1 MQRMV
6 EYKYY
11 LSINN
16 VIDRSTCYETTTEAR
31 RAAKSVKGGKVMI
44 VVEKFTRDFFLKH
57 KNKNKIREDRL
68 LMIFIVNDK
77 RIEIYIHEVGEKT
90 KFPVFVTLPP
100 SIIRKVTFLNNEE
113 CTTSESNLKTI
124 LIVAQKT
131 LNLWN
136 EKAEQE
142 SENPRYFKIC
152 KVEL

>member
-1 MQRMV
+1 
-6 EYKYY
+6 
-11 LSINN
+11 
-16 VIDRSTCYETTTEAR
+16 
-31 RAAKSVKGGKVMI
+31 
-44 VVEKFTRDFFLKH
+44 
-57 KNKNKIREDRL
+57 
-68 LMIFIVNDK
+68 MIFMVNDK
-77 RIEIYIHEVGEKT
+77 RIEIYIHEIGEKT

-142 SENPRYFKIC
+142 SEYPIRQKAGQIPCFFILRFFKKILDNRT
-152 KVEL
+152 KGGYNIDKR

>member
-1 MQRMV
+1 
-6 EYKYY
+6 
-11 LSINN
+11 
-16 VIDRSTCYETTTEAR
+16 
-31 RAAKSVKGGKVMI
+31 
-44 VVEKFTRDFFLKH
+44 
-57 KNKNKIREDRL
+57 
-68 LMIFIVNDK
+68 MIFIVNDK
-77 RIEIYIHEVGEKT
+77 RIEIYVHEVGKKT

-113 CTTSESNLKTI
+113 CTTSESNLETI

-142 SENPRYFKIC
+142 SENPRYFKLC

>member
-1 MQRMV
+1 
-6 EYKYY
+6 
-11 LSINN
+11 
-16 VIDRSTCYETTTEAR
+16 
-31 RAAKSVKGGKVMI
+31 
-44 VVEKFTRDFFLKH
+44 
-57 KNKNKIREDRL
+57 
-68 LMIFIVNDK
+68 MIFMANDK
-77 RIEIYIHEVGEKT
+77 RIEIYIHEIGKKT

-113 CTTSESNLKTI
+113 CTTSESNLETI

-142 SENPRYFKIC
+142 SEYPRYFKIC

>member
-6 EYKYY
+6 ECKYY
-11 LSINN
+11 LSIDN

-31 RAAKSVKGGKVMI
+31 RAAKSVKDGKVMI
-44 VVEKFTRDFFLKH
+44 VVEKFTRDFLKH

-77 RIEIYIHEVGEKT
+77 RIKIYIHEVGEKT

-113 CTTSESNLKTI
+113 CTTSESNLETI
-124 LIVAQKT
+124 LIIAQKT

-142 SENPRYFKIC
+142 SEYPRYFKIC

>member
-1 MQRMV
+1 MIK
-6 EYKYY
+6 ELKF
-11 LSINN
+11 I
-16 VIDRSTCYETTTEAR
+16 ST
-31 RAAKSVKGGKVMI
+31 KLGK
-44 VVEKFTRDFFLKH
+44 
-57 KNKNKIREDRL
+57 
-68 LMIFIVNDK
+68 
-77 RIEIYIHEVGEKT
+77 KT

-113 CTTSESNLKTI
+113 CTTSESNLETI

-142 SENPRYFKIC
+142 SENPRYFKLC